1 MHAGA
6 RASITGVGAERRAEN
21 VFPFGALANEQIDEA
36 LFFERQRRL
45 PACIGEKGSTNELH
59 IDYRR
64 SPPWGSRRKA
74 ERENRK
80 DLQSHEF
87 TLQRYETS
95 PTSLGRGLYHK
106 IRCALEPSETVAT
119 QWE

>member
-1 MHAGA
+1 
-6 RASITGVGAERRAEN
+6 
-21 VFPFGALANEQIDEA
+21 
-36 LFFERQRRL
+36 L

-95 PTSLGRGLYHK
+95 PGSLARGLYHK
-106 IRCALEPSETVAT
+106 QSAVPCKPNETVAAR
-119 QWE
+119 